1 MKEILVIAFL
11 IFLTGTNFYIYKLT
25 KDKYIETFQ
34 QLWNW
39 EAYIRRWLKDEL
51 KCHLLQD

>member
-1 MKEILVIAFL
+1 MKEILVMAFL
-11 IFLTGTNFYIYKLT
+11 TFLTGTNFYIYKLT

-34 QLWNW
+34 RLWNW

-51 KCHLLQD
+51 KCHQPQD